1 MSQLSFEF
9 LAFTFVSYLL
19 ATFLFTAYLRNL
31 SWSFAKLARWF
42 LAFGLLLHLGE
53 LFTLLHASGHY
64 FPTHSQ
70 ASLLTIT
77 AFVSAICFGLSFRK
91 STLIFIV
98 ILLPMISAALVALY
112 FVSDA
117 AAVTPLPSP
126 WLWTHILSTLLG
138 EVLFC
143 LAAAS
148 SIIYLIVESRLKHR
162 QVSTFFARLPSLPEI
177 DRFLSELLSVGF
189 ALLSLGMLL
198 GFFFAREYWTPGW
211 ILDPK
216 VLFCLLT
223 WLVFAFIL
231 IFRVI
236 LKSFRGRR
244 SSQATVIGFILI
256 VFLTWGVD
264 SFFHSQHQN
273 LRIENKTP

>member
-9 LAFTFVSYLL
+9 LALTFVAYLI

-64 FPTHSQ
+64 FPTNSQ
-70 ASLLTIT
+70 TSLLTVT
-77 AFVSAICFGLSFRK
+77 ALISAICFFLSFRK
-91 STLIFIV
+91 SRLILIV

-112 FVSDA
+112 FISDA
-117 AAVTPLPSP
+117 SAATALPSP
-126 WLWTHILSTLLG
+126 WLWTHILSILLG
-138 EVLFC
+138 EALFC

-148 SIIYLIVESRLKHR
+148 SIIYLVVESRLKHR
-162 QVSTFFARLPSLPEI
+162 QVSKFFARVPALPDI
-177 DRFLSELLSVGF
+177 DKFLNELLSVGF

-198 GFFFAREYWTPGW
+198 GFFFAREYWSPGW

-231 IFRVI
+231 IFRIVS
-236 LKSFRGRR
+236 KSFRGRR
-244 SSQATVIGFILI
+244 SSQATVLGFVLI

-264 SFFHSQHQN
+264 FFFHSQHQN
-273 LRIENKTP
+273 FRIENKNP